1 MYNSMNR
8 LSLIVCLI
16 ALATSAAFAA
26 PAQAKNPADQPSESA
41 AVPPTN
47 LPKADALEAL
57 VDAQRALN
65 KAKKDITTPAIAKTA
80 APAKI
85 TATETKSAQSIAQ
98 KADNEQSKQ
107 ASNEVLTSVVAES
120 VAESILKT
128 AGIQPEQAS
137 AVSDA
142 DRAWADP
149 SLANID
155 NGLNSGDQELAE
167 LDNFDDENV
176 AELTSGNSI
185 DDAGIDAMAKLDST
199 QDPANS
205 NEPEDEA
212 ASLERIFAF
221 FDLVANTLPTPEV
234 ASAKSDSTKSD
245 SAKSDNSGPLS
256 GVSLAS
262 LRALTDRLLTPS
274 GEGYFVLAP
283 HIGDPA
289 WLEAVDLMRAD
300 RCAEALTRANKV
312 LGGAPDPKTAET
324 AVVYAYARMQ
334 MCGNNEAV
342 GRQTMQKLA
351 KGGGAVGELARRR
364 LGMGIRIERGADDA
378 DGGMYLSQ
386 RLNQIRT
393 ENKKKDVALDAT
405 LKELHELQEAST
417 TSWDRYR
424 VRMVEAQILEDAG
437 QKEKAQKVYTNIYR
451 QTRTWKAADT
461 IIAELQRAEKRIGL
475 DIILFGDRI
484 DLMSELI
491 ARGNYRQARQVSV
504 ENVKMRNPSA
514 TEVKGWTLFR
524 QALESERDKKR
535 ELAVSQFAQAD
546 RIIKDTEVRQRL
558 YIGWARA
565 LRRLDRDPE
574 AIALYDRLCEE
585 HPGSIL
591 CDEALYEAG
600 RLHQFVNEHEKA
612 REKFAALVET
622 YPESSHVPDALW
634 RTALSAYLMDD
645 FKATE
650 APLLAIL
657 KNYGSQK
664 DESEL
669 TMGLKAKYWLG
680 TSALKAGDKK
690 AAARWLQDT
699 INSGPLTWYGRLA
712 VARMD
717 DAGMKYTLRVPQ
729 SKLTAADLR
738 DLSTLRVPEN
748 GRLAVASEMVRL
760 GLLEDA
766 LKEVRQQI
774 AIYPVP
780 EGAERMRAAL
790 HLALGEPNWGHWI
803 MKSQIEE
810 SGPTHATLRDWGTAF
825 PLDYMEL
832 SHKFGTEY
840 GVSPFLVQAI
850 IRQESGFRP
859 TVASYAGAKG
869 LMQLMPATA
878 RYTAR
883 VFLDNQPVPNDKQI
897 VNPET
902 NVRLGSMY
910 IRVHT
915 AHAADMIPLALA
927 GYNAG
932 PAPLKS
938 WFERYGDR
946 ELDVFVESITYR
958 EARGYVRKV
967 MTSYITYSA
976 LYGDGT
982 LPDISLKMPDK
993 LRRWGQIPE
1002 VKPTV
1007 KGEPVSMNF

>member
-16 ALATSAAFAA
+16 ALATSAAIAA
-26 PAQAKNPADQPSESA
+26 PAQAKTPANQPAESA
-41 AVPPTN
+41 VVPPTN

-65 KAKKDITTPAIAKTA
+65 NAKKEISEHSSAASAADTKTA
-80 APAKI
+80 P
-85 TATETKSAQSIAQ
+85 TEPISAQPIVQ
-98 KADNEQSKQ
+98 KADDEQSKQ
-107 ASNEVLTSVVAES
+107 ASTEVLTSVIAES
-120 VAESILKT
+120 VAESILET
-128 AGIQPEQAS
+128 AGIQPEDAPGI
-137 AVSDA
+137 ADA
-142 DRAWADP
+142 DLAWADP
-149 SLANID
+149 SLENID
-155 NGLNSGDQELAE
+155 DELNSTPENLAELGDFGDEKPEDLDSESALDDIDSNALAE
-167 LDNFDDENV
+167 LDE
-176 AELTSGNSI
+176 A
-185 DDAGIDAMAKLDST
+185 

-205 NEPEDEA
+205 SEPEDEA

-221 FDLVANTLPTPEV
+221 FDLVANTLPTPDV
-234 ASAKSDSTKSD
+234 TSKSDNTKSD
-245 SAKSDNSGPLS
+245 NGPLS

-274 GEGYFVLAP
+274 GEGYFVLSP
-283 HIGDPA
+283 YIGDPA

-300 RCAEALTRANKV
+300 RCTEALTRANKV
-312 LGGAPDPKTAET
+312 LGGQPDPKTAET

-334 MCGNNEAV
+334 MCGNNEAA

-351 KGGGAVGELARRR
+351 KSGGAVGELARRR

-393 ENKKKDVALDAT
+393 ESKKKGSSLDDT
-405 LKELHELQEAST
+405 IKELHELQEAST

-424 VRMVEAQILEDAG
+424 IRMVEAQILEEAD
-437 QKEKAQKVYTNIYR
+437 QKDRAQQVYTSIYR
-451 QTRTWKAADT
+451 QTRTWKAANT
-461 IIAELQRAEKRIGL
+461 IIAELQRAEKRIGR
-475 DIILFGDRI
+475 DIILFGDRV

-504 ENVKMRNPSA
+504 ENVKLRNPSS
-514 TEVKGWTLFR
+514 TEIKGWTLFR

-535 ELAVSQFAQAD
+535 EQAVSQFAQAD
-546 RIIKDTEVRQRL
+546 RLIKDTEVRQRL

-612 REKFAALVET
+612 REKFAALVES
-622 YPESSHVPDALW
+622 YPESSHVADALW
-634 RTALSAYLMDD
+634 RSALSAYLMDD
-645 FKATE
+645 FKAVE
-650 APLLAIL
+650 KPLLAII
-657 KNYGSQK
+657 KNHGNKK

-680 TSALKAGDKK
+680 TAALKAGDKK

-699 INSGPLTWYGRLA
+699 ISSGPLTWYGRLA

-717 DAGMKYTLRVPQ
+717 EAGMKYSLRVPQ

-803 MKSQIEE
+803 MKGQIEE
-810 SGPTHATLRDWGTAF
+810 SGPTQATLRDWGTAF

-883 VFLDNQPVPNDKQI
+883 VFLDNQPVPNNKQI
-897 VNPET
+897 VDPET
-902 NVRLGSMY
+902 NVRLGTMY

-982 LPDISLKMPDK
+982 LPDIALKMPDK
-993 LRRWGQIPE
+993 LRRWGHIPE
-1002 VKPTV
+1002 VKQTV
-1007 KGEPVSMNF
+1007 EGEPVSMRY

>member
-16 ALATSAAFAA
+16 ALATNAAFAA
-26 PAQAKNPADQPSESA
+26 PAQAKTPANQPLESA
-41 AVPPTN
+41 TDATTQ
-47 LPKADALEAL
+47 LPKASALEAL

-65 KAKKDITTPAIAKTA
+65 KAKKDISTPSVAATAEPIAPKV
-80 APAKI
+80 
-85 TATETKSAQSIAQ
+85 
-98 KADNEQSKQ
+98 DDEQSKQ
-107 ASNEVLTSVVAES
+107 ASAEVLTTVVAES
-120 VAESILKT
+120 VAESILAT
-128 AGIQPEQAS
+128 AGIQPDDVKNNDE
-137 AVSDA
+137 A
-142 DRAWADP
+142 DLAWADP
-149 SLANID
+149 SLQNSDDGLDASLDDSHEELAELVDISEENPD
-155 NGLNSGDQELAE
+155 NLDSEDSNNDADSNELAE
-167 LDNFDDENV
+167 LD
-176 AELTSGNSI
+176 T
-185 DDAGIDAMAKLDST
+185 LDPVN
-199 QDPANS
+199 PA
-205 NEPEDEA
+205 EPEDEA

-221 FDLVANTLPTPEV
+221 FDLVANTLPTPET
-234 ASAKSDSTKSD
+234 STT
-245 SAKSDNSGPLS
+245 AKSDNSGPLS

-283 HIGDPA
+283 YIGDPS
-289 WLEAVDLMRAD
+289 WLEAIDLMRAD
-300 RCAEALTRANKV
+300 RCTEALTRANKV
-312 LGGAPDPKTAET
+312 LGGTPDPKTAET

-334 MCGNNEAV
+334 MCGNNEAA
-342 GRQTMQKLA
+342 GRQTMQALA
-351 KGGGAVGELARRR
+351 KSGGAVGELARRR
-364 LGMGIRIERGADDA
+364 LGMGITIERGADDA

-386 RLNQIRT
+386 RLNQIRS
-393 ENKKKDVALDAT
+393 ENKKKDVSLDAT
-405 LKELHELQEAST
+405 IKELHDLQEAST

-424 VRMVEAQILEDAG
+424 VRMVEAQILEEAG
-437 QKEKAQKVYTNIYR
+437 QKEKAQKVYTSIYR
-451 QTRTWKAADT
+451 QTRTWRAADT
-461 IIAELQRAEKRIGL
+461 IIAELQRAEKRIGM
-475 DIILFGDRI
+475 DIILFGDRV

-491 ARGNYRQARQVSV
+491 ARGKYRQARQVSV
-504 ENVKMRNPSA
+504 ENVKLRNPSS
-514 TEVKGWTLFR
+514 TEIKGWTLFR

-535 ELAVSQFAQAD
+535 EKAVSQFAQAD
-546 RIIKDTEVRQRL
+546 RLIKDAEVRQRL

-585 HPGSIL
+585 HAGSIL

-612 REKFAALVET
+612 REKFAALVEN
-622 YPESSHVPDALW
+622 YPESSHVADALW

-645 FKATE
+645 FKAVE
-650 APLLAIL
+650 KPLLAII
-657 KNYGSQK
+657 KDHGSQK

-680 TSALKAGDKK
+680 TAALKSGDTKS
-690 AAARWLQDT
+690 ARRWLQDT

-717 DAGMKYTLRVPQ
+717 EAGMKYSLRIPQ

-803 MKSQIEE
+803 MKSHIEE
-810 SGPTHATLRDWGTAF
+810 SGPTQATLRDWGTAF

-883 VFLDNQPVPNDKQI
+883 VFLDNQPVPNNRQI
-897 VNPET
+897 VEPET
-902 NVRLGSMY
+902 NVRLGTMY

-967 MTSYITYSA
+967 MTSYITYAA

-982 LPDISLKMPDK
+982 IPEVSLKMPEK
-993 LRRWGQIPE
+993 LRRWGHIPE
-1002 VKPTV
+1002 VKQTV
-1007 KGEPVSMNF
+1007 EGEPVSMRY